1 MSIYAYDRVL
11 DAKNNAKKKNYFAVN
26 DYKSATSTSAKIKIK
41 SSLKIQFCRCYT
53 EPIEYVLNQSNF

>member
-11 DAKNNAKKKNYFAVN
+11 DAKNNAKKTISLLM
-26 DYKSATSTSAKIKIK
+26 KSATSTSAKIKIK